1 MFAPSRAPAGE
12 RIVLGYDSGKGEI
25 GNVKGSA
32 WLEWVRSGMHRQ
44 SCSAGRHDLGAKHKR
59 ICWLKHLCGLPWR
72 RRSEYASFIKHG
84 HAWMTVHIGGVDPT
98 TTSANGAST
107 PNPDYLFLTTQLH
120 LDESNP
126 NSPTVPI
133 PVLPVIGGKQLQW
146 TDVEDILSP
155 FVTGG
160 SADLFVLSP
169 NNQVSPSD
177 AGYFTEGTKASAYP
191 QTCLQC
197 HNPTG
202 FNPSGHEYGI
212 ANLPGSWAS
221 DQQGNPMGGVQCEHC
236 HGAGV
241 SLVQKQPAN
250 GTMVIPD
257 KQICRDCHSTNGI
270 NAAAGTQFQIPVTL
284 STATGVAG
292 QVGVAALFNN
302 HHPEGDEYRTSPH
315 QNMGC
320 SSIFTDLPT
329 GQTPTFSCH
338 DPHGSVWH
346 NDGGVAVGNVAF
358 NVNADPSDPTYA
370 GNMCTTCHSAAITVT
385 SDIAAPGSPSTIPAI
400 RIRGPMGDIGLACI
414 DCHMPEISASGTR
427 KAHIF
432 KINSTNLTAA
442 ENTYTNAAN
451 GKVCWNG
458 DAQDPSSPNQASL
471 TLDLVC
477 TQCHN
482 NMTMDE
488 LAAAAVTIHLRA
500 RNGGSYDQWRRFAPG
515 CLELEYARGLGHG
528 QL

>member
-1 MFAPSRAPAGE
+1 MSRG
-12 RIVLGYDSGKGEI
+12 VLGWSGFVLGCTVSLALQVATTSAQ
-25 GNVKGSA
+25 NTNAYVGSSICA
-32 WLEWVRSGMHRQ
+32 DCHGG
-44 SCSAGRHDLGAKHKR
+44 AG
-59 ICWLKHLCGLPWR
+59 
-72 RRSEYASFIKHG
+72 SEYASFIKHG

-488 LAAAAVTIHLRA
+488 LAAAAVTIHRAPEWWILRSMATIRSRLSRTRVCPRPRSRSTLTSLRA
-500 RNGGSYDQWRRFAPG
+500 HRPA
-515 CLELEYARGLGHG
+515 
-528 QL
+528 